1 MFVRYMPRHASI
13 NPHRKHQFCGDEP
26 QMAGE
31 DNKRARQVVQRN
43 SGLFRS
49 PLFADQIY
57 QKQGL
62 VEDWD
67 EAGSI
72 EMESSDV

>member
-1 MFVRYMPRHASI
+1 
-13 NPHRKHQFCGDEP
+13 
-26 QMAGE
+26 MAGE